1 MPTQSDVLLNRRDL
15 DFLLF
20 EWLKLDELLE
30 RPPFSEHSRETVAA
44 VLDMCAEIASR
55 EFLPHYR
62 RSDVEEPRLTEQGVW
77 VVPEIGTALRAFADA
92 GLSAAV
98 FDASVGGLQLPEV
111 VCSAAMSYFM
121 AANIATTGYAM
132 LTIANARLLTVF
144 GQPAQVDTFAKPQ
157 IEGRFLGTM
166 CLSEPQAGSSLADIT
181 TRAIFEQDDDLGR
194 RFRLFGNK
202 MWISGGDHELSE
214 NIVHLVLAK
223 IPSADGQLVPGTKGV
238 STFIVPKYLPTGAG
252 AFAERNDV
260 VVGGLNHKMG
270 YRGIVNCLL
279 NLGEGE
285 PYRPFGRP
293 GAVGYLVGEPGQGL
307 AIMFHMMNEAR
318 IGVGLGAAM
327 LGYRGYRRALEYARQ
342 RAQGRPLGHRR
353 TRAAEPQV
361 PIIEHPDVKR
371 MLLAQKAYVEG
382 ALALV
387 LYCARL
393 ADHRRGDDSEQARAE
408 ANRLLDLLTPVAKAW
423 PSEWGLAANDLA
435 IQIYGGYGYARD
447 YDVEQLYRD
456 NRLNAIHEGTT
467 GIQALD
473 LLGRKILRD
482 RGTALDTLRQRVSA
496 TVANAD
502 IDATLRPYASALLEA
517 WVEIA
522 AVVERLMAIDDESVA
537 LRNATPFL
545 AAFGHAVV
553 AWLWLDQAI
562 VAASAFCAGARGGT
576 LNERETDFYNGKL
589 RACRFFFEAELPRIR
604 PQLAFVGSNS
614 DVAAAMP
621 SGAF

>member
-1 MPTQSDVLLNRRDL
+1 MTSDVLVNRRDL

-20 EWLKLDELLE
+20 EWLKITELLD
-30 RPPFSEHSRETVAA
+30 RPAFSEHSRETVAA
-44 VLDMCAEIASR
+44 MLDMCAEIASR

-62 RSDVEEPRLTEQGVW
+62 RCDVEEPRLTADGVW
-77 VVPEIGTALRAFADA
+77 VVPEIGAALRAFSDA

-98 FDASVGGLQLPEV
+98 FETSVGGLQFPEV
-111 VCSAAMSYFM
+111 VCSAAMAYFQ
-121 AANIATTGYAM
+121 AANVATTGYAM
-132 LTIANARLLTVF
+132 LTIANARLLMAF
-144 GQPAQVDTFAKPQ
+144 GNQSQRDAFATPQ
-157 IEGRFLGTM
+157 IEGRFFGTM

-194 RFRLFGNK
+194 RYRLFGNK
-202 MWISGGDHELSE
+202 MWISGGDHELSA

-223 IPSADGQLVPGTKGV
+223 IPDADGQLVPGTKGV
-238 STFIVPKYLPTGAG
+238 STFIVPKFLPTGAG
-252 AFAERNDV
+252 AYSERNDV

-318 IGVGLGAAM
+318 IGVGLGATM

-342 RAQGRPLGHRR
+342 RAQGRPLGRGR
-353 TRAAEPQV
+353 TGAREPQV

-387 LYCARL
+387 LYCSTL
-393 ADHRRGDDSEQARAE
+393 ADQRRSDDSEAARAE
-408 ANRLLDLLTPVAKAW
+408 ANSLLELLTPIAKAW
-423 PSEWGLAANDLA
+423 PSEWALAANDLA

-482 RGTALDTLRQRVSA
+482 RGAALDTLRRRVSCTA
-496 TVANAD
+496 ANAEA
-502 IDATLRPYASALLEA
+502 DATLRPHASALQET
-517 WVEIA
+517 WSEIA
-522 AVVERLMAIDDESVA
+522 AVVETLTAIGDESVA

-553 AWLWLDQAI
+553 AWLWLDQ
-562 VAASAFCAGARGGT
+562 VVQVASALRAGDRGGT
-576 LNERETDFYNGKL
+576 VNERDKDFYDGKL
-589 RACRFFFEAELPRIR
+589 RACRFFFEAELPKIR
-604 PQLAFVGSNS
+604 PQLAFVASSS
-614 DVAAAMP
+614 DVAASMP
-621 SGAF
+621 PGAF

>member
-1 MPTQSDVLLNRRDL
+1 MPTPSDVLLSRRDL

-20 EWLKLDELLE
+20 EWLKTAELFE
-30 RPPFSEHSRETVAA
+30 RPVFSEHSRETVAS

-55 EFLPHYR
+55 EFFPHYR
-62 RSDVEEPRLTEQGVW
+62 QSDIEEPRLTEKGVW
-77 VVPEIGTALRAFADA
+77 VVPEIGTALRAYADA

-98 FDASVGGLQLPEV
+98 FDTSVGGLQLPEV

-121 AANIATTGYAM
+121 AANVSTTGYAM
-132 LTIANARLLTVF
+132 LTVANARLLTVF
-144 GQPAQVDTFAKPQ
+144 GRPSQVDAFAKPQ

-214 NIVHLVLAK
+214 NIIHLVLAK
-223 IPSADGQLVPGTKGV
+223 IPSADGQLVPGTRGV
-238 STFIVPKYLPTGAG
+238 SIFIVPKYLPTDAG
-252 AFAERNDV
+252 ASSERNDI

-285 PYRPFGRP
+285 PYRPFGKA

-318 IGVGLGAAM
+318 IGVGLGATM

-342 RAQGRPLGHRR
+342 RAQGRPLGRGR
-353 TRAAEPQV
+353 TRAQEPQV
-361 PIIEHPDVKR
+361 PIIEHADVKR
-371 MLLAQKAYVEG
+371 MLLAQKSYVEG

-387 LYCARL
+387 LYCAKL
-393 ADHRRGDDSEQARAE
+393 TDHRRCDESEHARAE
-408 ANRLLDLLTPVAKAW
+408 ANSLLELLTPVAKTW

-482 RGTALDTLRQRVSA
+482 RGAALSTLRRRVSA
-496 TVANAD
+496 SAAGAVV
-502 IDATLRPYASALLEA
+502 DASLRAHASALLEA
-517 WVEIA
+517 WLEIA
-522 AVVERLMAIDDESVA
+522 AVVEKLMTIDDEAVA

-545 AAFGHAVV
+545 SAFGHAVV
-553 AWLWLDQAI
+553 AWLWLEQA
-562 VAASAFCAGARGGT
+562 VEAASALQAGTVTERDT
-576 LNERETDFYNGKL
+576 LFYTGKL

-604 PQLAFVGSNS
+604 PQLAFVASNS